1 MDADTLNELRL
12 TLRKVFAAGA
22 DPSVVNKDLADLGW
36 DDARHDDPA
45 QTDVAFFEEQGRAL
59 AASDVLNT
67 SLCEALGV
75 DVGTGVTIP
84 VRARSGDLAILLT
97 DVVPEK
103 LVVGD
108 LRSAVFLT
116 KSDIDPHNIDP
127 HGIDPHGI
135 GLLDTTLGARRVVLR
150 AGASGRPVDGAAWS
164 AALTSARRSLA
175 SELVGVG
182 LEALALAITY
192 VSQRTQFGRPIGS
205 FQAVRHRLAEA
216 HVHLTAAQELV
227 GAAWNSGDA
236 DDASIA
242 KAAAGRAADHT
253 VRTAIQVFGAIG
265 LTWEHKL
272 HGYVRR
278 AASLDALAGESG
290 FLEERLGRRLVDG
303 AITP

>member
-12 TLRKVFAAGA
+12 TLRRVFAAGA

-45 QTDVAFFEEQGRAL
+45 RTDVAFFEEQGRAL

-97 DVVPEK
+97 DVIPEK

-116 KSDIDPHNIDP
+116 KSDIDPHDI
-127 HGIDPHGI
+127 GPHGI

-150 AGASGRPVDGAAWS
+150 ADASGRPVDGAAWS
-164 AALTSARRSLA
+164 AALTAARRSLA

-236 DDASIA
+236 DDACLA

-253 VRTAIQVFGAIG
+253 MRTAMQVFGAIG